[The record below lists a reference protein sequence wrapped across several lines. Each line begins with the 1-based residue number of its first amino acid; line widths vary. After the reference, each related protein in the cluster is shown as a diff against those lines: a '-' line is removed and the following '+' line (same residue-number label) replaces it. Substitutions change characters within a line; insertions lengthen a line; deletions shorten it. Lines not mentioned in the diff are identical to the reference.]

1 MTERT
6 ITITGMNCQH
16 CVAAVTRELS
26 RIPGLVIRDV
36 RIGAATIALD
46 PEQVSD
52 LRIAEAITEAGFT
65 LVRS

>member
-26 RIPGLVIRDV
+26 RVPGLVVRDV
-36 RIGAATIALD
+36 RIGSATIAVD

-52 LRIAEAITEAGFT
+52 LKIAEAITEAGFAM
-65 LVRS
+65 VR